1 MVPTLR
7 QPSHMCNLCNWQVYE
22 DWDNFKLND
31 MLEVF
36 GILSVDPALSVIA
49 DER

>member
-7 QPSHMCNLCNWQVYE
+7 QPTHMCNLCNWQVYA